1 MSEIRYTTNSSQI
14 GKAIPMLRRHAVRPR
29 LWLLLLLGGF
39 LILSPLSLR
48 AAEQPKPPEGLI
60 APSSSTT
67 MPMFE
72 LPDANGET
80 VRSVDLQ
87 GKVVV
92 MRFWATW

>member
-1 MSEIRYTTNSSQI
+1 M
-14 GKAIPMLRRHAVRPR
+14 RPC

-39 LILSPLSLR
+39 LILSPLSPR
-48 AAEQPKPPEGLI
+48 AAEPPNPPAGLI
-60 APSSSTT
+60 APSPSTT

-80 VRSVDLQ
+80 VRSADLQ

-92 MRFWATW
+92 VRFWATW